1 MVACSIRLNLP
12 EGRLHITQVYTTYL
26 QWFGVWYGMIC
37 DNDCFTHINLD
48 HYFGTIFFWDVPI
61 PLQKG
66 GSQFFVKS
74 MDEAV
79 RFGGRARWWIPVLLE
94 IPYDTSDILYKYISG
109 WWFQPLWKIL
119 VRLDHHPKLLGK
131 IKNVPN
137 HQPDIYIY
145 IYKLSIII

>member
-26 QWFGVWYGMIC
+26 WWFGVWYGMVY

-48 HYFGTIFFWDVPI
+48 HYFGTIFLWDVPI

-74 MDEAV
+74 MDEVV
-79 RFGGRARWWIPVLLE
+79 RFGGGARWWIPVLLE
-94 IPYDTSDILYKYISG
+94 IPYDTSDILYIFYIYIWLVGNLST
-109 WWFQPLWKIL
+109 PLKNISQIGSSSQ
-119 VRLDHHPKLLGK
+119 LLGK

-137 HQPDIYIY
+137 HQPDIYI
-145 IYKLSIII
+145 